1 MALCAGIILALPPS
15 APATFPGK
23 NGKIAFVRGLERIY
37 TMRPDGSHVRPLV
50 SFADEPDYSPS
61 GRRILFVFRGRHGGL
76 YTSRPDG
83 TKRRHIP
90 HTYYAAGDAGRG
102 AFAPSGKRAVFVA
115 YPPPYD
121 DYLMYTIRLDGSHRH
136 RIARDLF
143 DPTFS
148 PNGKWIAFDDGGRI
162 GLMRA
167 NGRGKRLLTDD
178 IYEFSDR
185 APDFSPDGRKIVFRR
200 NGDDTSGIYTIR
212 KDGTHLRR
220 VYEAT
225 NINVSDPVFSPNGR
239 KIAFARWR
247 RREPGG
253 TVHHAK
259 LYTMRLDGTH
269 LRRLSQNN
277 DARRHSKPS
286 WGVRP

>member
-1 MALCAGIILALPPS
+1 
-15 APATFPGK
+15 
-23 NGKIAFVRGLERIY
+23 
-37 TMRPDGSHVRPLV
+37 
-50 SFADEPDYSPS
+50 
-61 GRRILFVFRGRHGGL
+61 
-76 YTSRPDG
+76 
-83 TKRRHIP
+83 
-90 HTYYAAGDAGRG
+90 
-102 AFAPSGKRAVFVA
+102 
-115 YPPPYD
+115 
-121 DYLMYTIRLDGSHRH
+121 
-136 RIARDLF
+136 
-143 DPTFS
+143 
-148 PNGKWIAFDDGGRI
+148 
-162 GLMRA
+162 MRA
-167 NGRGKRLLTDD
+167 NGSGTRLLTDGVGHTD
-178 IYEFSDR
+178 E
-185 APDFSPDGRKIVFRR
+185 APDFSPDGRRIVFRR
-200 NGDDTSGIYTIR
+200 SDWYEFRHGIYMIR

-225 NINVSDPVFSPNGR
+225 DIRVSDPVFSPNGR